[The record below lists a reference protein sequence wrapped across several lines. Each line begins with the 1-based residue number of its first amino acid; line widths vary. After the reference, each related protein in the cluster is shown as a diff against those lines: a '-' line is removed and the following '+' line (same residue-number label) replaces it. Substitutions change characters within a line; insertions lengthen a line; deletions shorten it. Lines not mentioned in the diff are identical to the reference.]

1 MPSTSEINGGTS
13 GATVFPGVTARF
25 VCAGVDCDSV
35 DCDSKEFA
43 AAVNKGICAA
53 VNNPA
58 AWAVAFA
65 APVCDEGTNSS
76 RIAWVFTAPA
86 VAVLV
91 PFVAGTACS
100 SCAVAV

>member
-1 MPSTSEINGGTS
+1 MPSTSETNGGTS
-13 GATVFPGVTARF
+13 RATVFPGVTARF
-25 VCAGVDCDSV
+25 VCAGVDCDN
-35 DCDSKEFA
+35 KEFA

-58 AWAVAFA
+58 ASAVAFA

-76 RIAWVFTAPA
+76 RIAWVFTAPT
-86 VAVLV
+86 VAGTD

>member
-1 MPSTSEINGGTS
+1 MPSTSETNGGTG
-13 GATVFPGVTARF
+13 GATVFPGAAAGFACV
-25 VCAGVDCDSV
+25 GVDCA
-35 DCDSKEFA
+35 SKEFA

-58 AWAVAFA
+58 ASEVAFP

-76 RIAWVFTAPA
+76 RIACVFTAPA
-86 VAVLV
+86 VAVPV
-91 PFVAGTACS
+91 PFVAGSACS